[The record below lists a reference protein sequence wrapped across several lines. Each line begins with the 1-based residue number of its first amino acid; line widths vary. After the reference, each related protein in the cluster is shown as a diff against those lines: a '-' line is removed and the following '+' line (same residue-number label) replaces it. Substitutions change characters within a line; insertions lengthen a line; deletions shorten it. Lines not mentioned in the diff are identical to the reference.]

1 MMRAALIACLAAP
14 VSAMPAMADPMAVA
28 TAAAGADCRAEG
40 GTLELA
46 EGAAVLADLTGD
58 GSADDAA
65 VWEYGGFCGPDLG
78 FRGGSGGA
86 MLHLAV
92 GDVVTSVHAGSWT
105 LQDVAFQVDG
115 EMNPPVRM
123 VLIARHG
130 SYCDSFG
137 ASPCVEALV
146 WSADERRF
154 LTVMRPLPE
163 ETAD

>member
-1 MMRAALIACLAAP
+1 MMRFIALAVVAWAGQ
-14 VSAMPAMADPMAVA
+14 AQADPMTIA
-28 TAAAGADCRAEG
+28 TAAAQADCQADG

-86 MLHLAV
+86 TLHLAV
-92 GDVVTSVHAGSWT
+92 GDVVTSIHAGSWT

-115 EMNPPVRM
+115 EVNPPVRM

-154 LTVMRPLPE
+154 LTVMRPEAEAPVE
-163 ETAD
+163 

>member
-1 MMRAALIACLAAP
+1 MRLILLAALTCAGQAQ
-14 VSAMPAMADPMAVA
+14 ADPMALA
-28 TAAAGADCRAEG
+28 TAAAQAECQAEG
-40 GTLELA
+40 GKMELA

-92 GDVVTSVHAGSWT
+92 GDVVTSIHAGSWT
-105 LQDVAFQVDG
+105 VQDVAFAVDG

-146 WSADERRF
+146 WNANERRF
-154 LTVMRPLPE
+154 LTVMRPIE
-163 ETAD
+163 DEGDAE

>member
-1 MMRAALIACLAAP
+1 MMRVFALAILMFAAP
-14 VSAMPAMADPMAVA
+14 VHADPMTVA
-28 TAAAGADCRAEG
+28 IAAAQADCKAEG

-92 GDVVTSVHAGSWT
+92 GDVVTSIHAGSWT
-105 LQDVAFQVDG
+105 LQDVAFAVDG
-115 EMNPPVRM
+115 EVNPPVRM

-146 WSADERRF
+146 WNADERRF
-154 LTVMRPLPE
+154 LTVMRPLPDE
-163 ETAD
+163 PAE

>member
-1 MMRAALIACLAAP
+1 MRIRAFLLASLALAG
-14 VSAMPAMADPMAVA
+14 PAMADPMAAA
-28 TAAAGADCRAEG
+28 TLAAQADCKAEG
-40 GTLELA
+40 GILELA

-58 GSADDAA
+58 GSADDAV

-105 LQDVAFQVDG
+105 VQDVAFAVDG
-115 EMNPPVRM
+115 EVNPPVRM

-130 SYCDSFG
+130 SYCDAFG
-137 ASPCVEALV
+137 AAPCVEAMV

-154 LTVMRPLPE
+154 LTVMRPIE
-163 ETAD
+163 DEDEAAD